1 MFRTGLL
8 IAVVILQ
15 LAIAVSTTDSIRSLA
30 ELSAFLVI
38 LGMLWN
44 RPHSSFSKKT
54 NSRCEL

>member
-15 LAIAVSTTDSIRSLA
+15 LVIAVTTTDSIRSLA

-38 LGMLWN
+38 LGMIWSQ
-44 RPHSSFSKKT
+44 PYHSFSKKT
-54 NSRCEL
+54 H